1 MHWKADEHEQAVKHW
16 KEVEPMGEAALAMAG
31 WEFYRTRCPPLL
43 MYGASQ
49 GEAAK
54 SGYSKITLGTSK
66 IKDSNVVKFLC
77 RCKTGGY
84 SNGILLKKR
93 HQSKILWGGIS
104 VKGHRGVKCSSYTE
118 EGWKRGRHQCR
129 QKHQW
134 LQKVQRLNTRRDN
147 KAILIALCIWWG
159 GGSNWMLKL
168 KQVRLAHLWF
178 SDDIVTR

>member
-1 MHWKADEHEQAVKHW
+1 MLWKADEHEQAVKHW

-31 WEFYRTRCPPLL
+31 WEFYRTRCPSPL

-118 EGWKRGRHQCR
+118 EGVKATAPSMSTKTSMIAKSSKIEHKTR
-129 QKHQW
+129 QQSH
-134 LQKVQRLNTRRDN
+134 LDS
-147 KAILIALCIWWG
+147 IMYMMG
-159 GGSNWMLKL
+159 GWE
-168 KQVRLAHLWF
+168 
-178 SDDIVTR
+178 

>member
-1 MHWKADEHEQAVKHW
+1 MADNSSLLFLFHKVDTCFFTLCFGKLTNMSRLSGNEKRW
-16 KEVEPMGEAALAMAG
+16 NLWLGSPMARR
-31 WEFYRTRCPPLL
+31 EFYRTRCPSPL

-93 HQSKILWGGIS
+93 HQSKIL
-104 VKGHRGVKCSSYTE
+104 
-118 EGWKRGRHQCR
+118 
-129 QKHQW
+129 
-134 LQKVQRLNTRRDN
+134 
-147 KAILIALCIWWG
+147 
-159 GGSNWMLKL
+159 
-168 KQVRLAHLWF
+168 
-178 SDDIVTR
+178 

>member
-1 MHWKADEHEQAVKHW
+1 MSRLSGNEKRWNLW
-16 KEVEPMGEAALAMAG
+16 LGSPMARR
-31 WEFYRTRCPPLL
+31 EFYRTRCPSPL

-118 EGWKRGRHQCR
+118 EGWKRRRHQCR

>member
-1 MHWKADEHEQAVKHW
+1 MNLTSLFFNICVGKLTNMSRLSGNEKRWNLW
-16 KEVEPMGEAALAMAG
+16 LGSPMARR
-31 WEFYRTRCPPLL
+31 EFYRTRCPSPL

-147 KAILIALCIWWG
+147 KAILIVLCIWWG
-159 GGSNWMLKL
+159 RWE
-168 KQVRLAHLWF
+168 
-178 SDDIVTR
+178 